1 MRSRP
6 TPTTRPGSPDAPRL
20 AYPYTT
26 LAGDCRIVLV
36 AVDAIEMTGV
46 WSVYDVP
53 AERGA
58 QVGWLIQRLDA
69 HDEKLDAAVSL
80 AVAYH
85 ADQVAFHAG
94 ERSEHP
100 CPDPLS
106 KPTEVPAGEI
116 RKHAEL
122 AERLIADLYEPTA
135 VAA

>member
-1 MRSRP
+1 
-6 TPTTRPGSPDAPRL
+6 
-20 AYPYTT
+20 
-26 LAGDCRIVLV
+26 LV
-36 AVDAIEMTGV
+36 VVDAIEMTGV

-53 AERGA
+53 VERGA
-58 QVGWLIQRLDA
+58 QAGWLVQRLDA

-80 AVAYH
+80 AVTYH

-100 CPDPLS
+100 CPDPLP
-106 KPTEVPAGEI
+106 KPTEVPVWEI

-122 AERLIADLYEPTA
+122 AERLLAAQYEPTA